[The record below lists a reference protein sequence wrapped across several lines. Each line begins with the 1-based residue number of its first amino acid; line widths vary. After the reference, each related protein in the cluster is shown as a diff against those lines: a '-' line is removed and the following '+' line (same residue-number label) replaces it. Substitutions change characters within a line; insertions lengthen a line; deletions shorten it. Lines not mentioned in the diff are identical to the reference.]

1 MHNVNESTIENIDF
15 LKKIARIILNNVSF
29 TGKKYVILK
38 GVDIKKELQN
48 IIDDGNALDILTSSN
63 YYFINYPTKS
73 PYNGFYDPKNNRLL
87 INLDNIR
94 KNNENILKVLVHE
107 LRHILQ
113 YSQYPEFM
121 TGETK
126 TTDYK
131 KRKIEIDASFYELL
145 SDNDP
150 NSFDT
155 PKEYATKILENLI
168 TIRDLSDKQIRHYY
182 KKTLDYFYQNNEKI
196 KKEFVENIIKKVFND
211 KKYTNTKSFLDA
223 VISYIYGEDFEK
235 NMLTTRQEKRDYSY
249 IFNKSINYYR
259 SNRKTLKESTAKT
272 LYHGTLKKN
281 LPSIMKYG
289 VDPKAGDFTR
299 NAYIEYEEAGIELP
313 ELVFAADKQGLQKT
327 ISAIWGAMENSG
339 IPITQENFFK
349 HAAIVVFREGE
360 EYFDHFPDDKINQD
374 SPYITVEP
382 DDYYREFNWVPDYV
396 LTGKKLLRFLRKHD
410 INLVHGFKNLDPEA
424 IKSKLIRKIVKKYP
438 EIDKNKLKYMTIDQ
452 LKKL

>member
-1 MHNVNESTIENIDF
+1 MHNMNESTIENINF
-15 LKKIARIILNNVSF
+15 LKKIAKIILDNISF
-29 TGKKYVILK
+29 KRKKYIILK
-38 GVDIKKELQN
+38 GRDIKQELQN
-48 IIDDGNALDILTSSN
+48 VVDDENVLDTLTSSN

-107 LRHILQ
+107 LRHIIQ

-121 TGETK
+121 TGEIK
-126 TTDYK
+126 TTKYK
-131 KRKIEIDASFYELL
+131 KRKIEIDSSFYELL

-150 NSFDT
+150 TSFNT
-155 PKEYATKILENLI
+155 PKEYATRILENLI
-168 TIRDLSDKQIRHYY
+168 KIRDLSDNQIRHYY

-196 KKEFVENIIKKVFND
+196 KKEFVEDIVKKIFND
-211 KKYTNTKSFLDA
+211 KKYTNTKSFLNA

-235 NMLTTRQEKRDYSY
+235 NMLTTRQEKRDYNY
-249 IFNKSINYYR
+249 IFKKALDYYR
-259 SNRKTLKESTAKT
+259 SSSNRKTLKESTAKT

-289 VDPKAGDFTR
+289 VEPNAGDFTR

-327 ISAIWGAMENSG
+327 ISAIWGAMENNG
-339 IPITQENFFK
+339 IPITKENFFK

-360 EYFDHFPDDKINQD
+360 DYFEYNPDEFSDN
-374 SPYITVEP
+374 PYPTVEP
-382 DDYYREFNWVPDYV
+382 EDYYREYNWVPDYA

-410 INLVHGFKNLDPEA
+410 INLEYGFGNLDPESK
-424 IKSKLIRKIVKKYP
+424 KSKLIRNIVKKYP
-438 EIDKNKLKYMTIDQ
+438 EIDKNKLKYMTVDQ